1 MIRKTI
7 RQLILFSIVLT
18 IFLVSCGL
26 LGGSQDQVEVLF
38 IGNSYT
44 ASNGLPD
51 MFERLAEEGG
61 HGVRAEMVAPG
72 GWRFADHVAS
82 TGPSGTIERIKG
94 RAWDYVV
101 LQEQSVIPSLA
112 GTREREMYPAARGLY
127 SEVNAI
133 GAETIFFMTWGRR
146 DGLPSEGHPDFSSMQ
161 RALEEGYLQIG
172 NELNVPVAPVGIA
185 WWKGL
190 QGSPDLDLWVADGSH
205 PTRVGT
211 YLAACVFYAV
221 IFGESPEGVDYN
233 GGLDDDLATQL
244 QTIAWETVQ
253 PHAELWNL
261 E

>member
-1 MIRKTI
+1 MTRKTFY
-7 RQLILFSIVLT
+7 QLTLLSIVLT
-18 IFLVSCGL
+18 IFLTGCGL
-26 LGGSQDQVEVLF
+26 FGGSQDQVEVLF

-51 MFERLAEEGG
+51 VFEGLAEAGG
-61 HGVRAEMVAPG
+61 YRVRAEMVAPG
-72 GWRFADHVAS
+72 GWTLADHVAS
-82 TGPSGTIERIKG
+82 TESIEKIRG
-94 RAWDYVV
+94 NEWDYVV
-101 LQEQSVIPSLA
+101 LQEQSVIPSLVEY
-112 GTREREMYPAARGLY
+112 RERDMYPAARGLQD
-127 SEVNAI
+127 EVNAI

-146 DGLPSEGHPDFSSMQ
+146 DGLPGEGHPDFSSMQ

-172 NELNVPVAPVGIA
+172 DELKVPVAPVGIA

-190 QGSPDLDLWVADGSH
+190 QSDPQLNLWVADGSH
-205 PTRVGT
+205 PTKVGT

-221 IFGESPEGVDYN
+221 IFGQSPEGIEYT

-253 PHAELWNL
+253 PHADLWNL